1 MTTRTAVL
9 PCVALCAALHASSAN
24 AEVRLGLGGDFWGG
38 RGRYS
43 NVYWYDGSGMF
54 HLTLAVDGVL
64 ARRVSVGGRF
74 GALITDYYG
83 GYQGL
88 GVPLD
93 ILIRASV
100 GQGRV
105 YLEGFLGPWI
115 MFGPYDPVRIHAAF
129 GFGLQNKN
137 ITFGVEV
144 GYLSPRAIVGVRLG
158 LRI

>member
-1 MTTRTAVL
+1 MANRSSLVAV
-9 PCVALCAALHASSAN
+9 VALCGALYGSVAS

-43 NVYWYDGSGMF
+43 NIYWYDGSGMF

-64 ARRVSVGGRF
+64 AKRVHVGGRF

-83 GYQGL
+83 NYQGL

-105 YLEGFLGPWI
+105 YLEGFL
-115 MFGPYDPVRIHAAF
+115 
-129 GFGLQNKN
+129 
-137 ITFGVEV
+137 
-144 GYLSPRAIVGVRLG
+144 
-158 LRI
+158 